1 MSLLFRQLRGEL
13 QKLFAR
19 KRTYIGFGAFVVLEI
34 LIIALFQLQ
43 KVQRSWRFLIE
54 RAGGGFETYFS
65 GLTLA
70 LIVVMATF
78 LLTMLFLA
86 LIGGDVVSKEVEEGT
101 MRMTLCRPI
110 SRVRLLLIK
119 YAACVIYTFA
129 LILFV
134 GGSALA
140 AGLIRQGSGGLF
152 VMAPEQRIFTL
163 YEWHEGLLRYGAA
176 LCFCALSFLSI
187 TTLSFMLSCFNMKP
201 AAATIVT
208 LAAFVIDWIFFH
220 LPYFESI
227 KEYFITR
234 NMETW
239 VNIFRYRIPW
249 TQMTQDYA
257 YLIAVDATFVIIGIL
272 NFQQRDFKS

>member
-1 MSLLFRQLRGEL
+1 MSLVFRQLRGEL

-19 KRTYIGFGAFVVLEI
+19 KRTYIGFGAFLLLQA
-34 LIIALFQLQ
+34 LIIALFQL
-43 KVQRSWRFLIE
+43 KRVQSTYRQFIE

-86 LIGGDVVSKEVEEGT
+86 LVGGDVVSKEVEDGT

-129 LILFV
+129 LVLFV
-134 GGSALA
+134 GGSALS
-140 AGLIRQGSGGLF
+140 AGLLRHGAGGLF
-152 VMAPEQRIFTL
+152 VMAPEQRIFAL
-163 YEWHEGLLRYGAA
+163 YEWSDGLARFGGA
-176 LCFCALSFLSI
+176 LFFYALSFLSI
-187 TTLSFMLSCFNMKP
+187 TTLAFMLSCFNMKP

-208 LAAFVIDWIFFH
+208 LATFIIDWIFFH

-257 YLIAVDATFVIIGIL
+257 YLLAVDATFVIIGVL
-272 NFQQRDFKS
+272 NFQRRDFKS